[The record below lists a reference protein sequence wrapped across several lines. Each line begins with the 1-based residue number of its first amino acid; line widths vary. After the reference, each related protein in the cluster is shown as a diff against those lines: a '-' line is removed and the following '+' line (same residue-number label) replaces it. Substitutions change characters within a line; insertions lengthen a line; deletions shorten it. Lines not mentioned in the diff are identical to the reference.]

1 MGKVKKIGLAGMLLS
16 LGMLG
21 CSGSGETGEAAG
33 NTVRGKV
40 VAKGKPVAAAR
51 VTLTN
56 GAGVTEAMV
65 LTGAEGQFAFSN
77 ISDGQHNLSLEK
89 QSESGQVYYETMP
102 LMVNG
107 DVLLATL
114 VLPEPPV
121 LLDTRL
127 ESTDSAF
134 LSWNTFGDPAAF
146 REYKLFR
153 KKDPG
158 IDESHGDLIYVG
170 TKLSDTV
177 FSDAMA
183 PFEGNVYYRLYVMN
197 EYGKAGGSNI
207 LTRAVPYDMARYLP
221 NASFE
226 SGDAGWSLYDAFKTP
241 IWANFVDEQHYWLA
255 VIDSGVASAGK
266 KSLRLT
272 FGKGQARTY
281 GGQYTTSKIGVS
293 GLKAGQTYQ
302 ASFMLRFA
310 SCKATSVKVMLVTG
324 YGENT
329 YNLGLAPTDGDGRE
343 WRKIT
348 TDFTTLAD
356 YGNAVNTLQID
367 FGRYGIESYET
378 DDYLDDTAWVDD
390 IQIHPKP

>member
-1 MGKVKKIGLAGMLLS
+1 MGKVNGISFAGMLLS

-21 CSGSGETGEAAG
+21 CNGSGEINQTSGH
-33 NTVRGKV
+33 TVSGKV

-56 GAGVTEAMV
+56 GAGTMEAMV
-65 LTGAEGQFAFSN
+65 LTGAEGQFAMAN
-77 ISDGQHNLSLEK
+77 ITDGQHTLSLEK
-89 QSESGQVYYETMP
+89 QSESGQVYNETMP
-102 LMVNG
+102 LTVTG
-107 DVLLATL
+107 DVVLAAL
-114 VLPEPPV
+114 VLPEPPL

-127 ESTDSAF
+127 ERTDSSF
-134 LSWNTFGDPAAF
+134 LAWNTFGKPAAF

-153 KKDPG
+153 KNDPG

-170 TKLSDTV
+170 THLSDTV
-177 FSDAMA
+177 FADDMA

-197 EYGKAGGSNI
+197 EFGKAGGSNI
-207 LTRAVPYDMARYLP
+207 LTHAVPYNMARYLP
-221 NASFE
+221 NSSFE
-226 SGDAGWSLYDAFKTP
+226 AGDAGWSLYDAYKTP

-255 VIDSGVASAGK
+255 AIDSSVASEGK

-272 FGKGQARTY
+272 FGKGRALTY
-281 GGQYTTSKIGVS
+281 GGQYTTSKNGVS
-293 GLKAGQTYQ
+293 GLKAGKNYQ
-302 ASFMLRFA
+302 ATFMLRFA
-310 SCKATSVKVMLVTG
+310 SCKGTSVKVMLVSG
-324 YGENT
+324 YGEET
-329 YNLGLAPTDGDGRE
+329 YNLGLVPTDGDGRE

-356 YGNAVNTLQID
+356 YGNAVNTIQID
-367 FGRYGIESYET
+367 FGRYGNEEYET